1 MGCRFD
7 GPIFLILLRSRLV
20 IEHIFEYNRCME
32 LGDQTAAE
40 RTERSR
46 LDVILDKLNDV
57 YGEVLEAVEGGG
69 LEQLDA
75 AEKISWW
82 QRFETF
88 RNRLPL
94 IDHTSDC

>member
-1 MGCRFD
+1 MK
-7 GPIFLILLRSRLV
+7 P
-20 IEHIFEYNRCME
+20 
-32 LGDQTAAE
+32 AA
-40 RTERSR
+40 
-46 LDVILDKLNDV
+46 
-57 YGEVLEAVEGGG
+57 

-94 IDHTSDC
+94 IDHSLIADAEASDLAKIYCCSTLTQF

>member
-1 MGCRFD
+1 
-7 GPIFLILLRSRLV
+7 
-20 IEHIFEYNRCME
+20 ME
-32 LGDQTAAE
+32 LGDQTAGE

-82 QRFETF
+82 QTF
-88 RNRLPL
+88 RDLPEPAAT
-94 IDHTSDC
+94 DRPQSDC

>member
-1 MGCRFD
+1 
-7 GPIFLILLRSRLV
+7 
-20 IEHIFEYNRCME
+20 ME

-69 LEQLDA
+69 LDQLDA

-82 QRFETF
+82 QGFETF